1 MCSSG
6 SGQWQANEKVSK
18 EGFLWRFAVN
28 AGSRFPMDKLSAT
41 SAPLNKTAAIPPRRR
56 EGKKRT
62 GSMPWTFKTI
72 RQWRC
77 SAYIGIFVLIP
88 VFAAKNSPYARYHA
102 NQGLLLFLAEIV
114 WTVFCSVVN
123 ACLGLLSLFGPL
135 FWVISAVISSILG
148 ILSLVFLAL
157 AIYGIVN
164 AATGKAKPLPVLGRF
179 TLLH

>member
-1 MCSSG
+1 MAFCSKCGKQIPDGQTLCDKCAAEQNSG
-6 SGQWQANEKVSK
+6 NSSPQAGRE
-18 EGFLWRFAVN
+18 ETDRFDAGDIQSNKAMAV
-28 AGSRFPMDKLSAT
+28 LS
-41 SAPLNKTAAIPPRRR
+41 
-56 EGKKRT
+56 
-62 GSMPWTFKTI
+62 
-72 RQWRC
+72 
-77 SAYIGIFVLIP
+77 YIGIFVLIP

-135 FWVISAVISSILG
+135 FWVIGAVISSILG